1 MQMKVYPFKIPKP
14 VDEHLIVQIDKE
26 PLFYN
31 RLHQHEEIQISY
43 IINGTG
49 KLLVGDSIHQFSI
62 GDIYVIGSNL
72 PHIFKSIPGELNAHM
87 VTIFF
92 TENTFG
98 VDFFKLP
105 YFKDLQSFFLNSNCG
120 FKVLSGK
127 KQTSDSI
134 LKLSSQDKLER
145 FVTFLKLLALLSTVT
160 IEPLSKFIY
169 SKTLTSNE
177 GERLQVIFDFVFKNF
192 QKPIALK
199 EISKMAFMTPN
210 AFCRFFKQRTNKTFF
225 QFLIELRVEHACQ
238 LLSSKNELNI
248 NLISDLSGF
257 NSISNFN
264 KKFKKIKGVTPTQY
278 QQSIFI

>member
-1 MQMKVYPFKIPKP
+1 MKVYPFKIPKP

-26 PLFYN
+26 PMFYN
-31 RLHQHEEIQISY
+31 RLHQHEEIQISH

-49 KLLVGDSIHQFSI
+49 KLLVGDSIHQFSK
-62 GDIYVIGSNL
+62 GDIYIIGSNL
-72 PHIFKSIPGELNAHM
+72 PHIFKSIPDDFDAHM
-87 VTIFF
+87 VTVFF

-98 VDFFKLP
+98 ADFFNLP
-105 YFKDLQSFFLNSNCG
+105 YLKELQPFFNNSNSG
-120 FKVLSGK
+120 FKVISNK
-127 KQTSDSI
+127 KEISKTL
-134 LKLSSQDKLER
+134 LKLSSQEKLNR
-145 FVTFLKLLALLSTVT
+145 FVSFLELLEHLSKVE

-169 SKTLTSNE
+169 SKTLSSNE

-192 QKPIALK
+192 HKPITLE
-199 EISKMAFMTPN
+199 EIAKMAFMTPN

-238 LLSSKNELNI
+238 LLNAKKELNI

-264 KKFKKIKGVTPTQY
+264 KKFKKIKGITPTQY
-278 QQSIFI
+278 QHYNLI